1 MCDLEILKLESR
13 TITSSG
19 MVESYL
25 KQHSEFRSINVWKTW
40 SSDNEDHHVVC
51 YGKKIHYHKFMT
63 LNNESIT
70 QYKHL
75 ETMDERKKAL
85 KKLAKL
91 LDEKTNLICEMEFY
105 TRKQSENDVRTYLN
119 LIKQQ
124 FELQN
129 IEHHSGKMKPFVCI
143 DGNTPLLYLGFLQ
156 RIIYYLGRFCIY
168 TTPEMAPICTLFME
182 MAHEAGFKDYSSLI
196 ILDKINEGKLQD
208 LNGVNGFQSGTTAVV
223 TARCD
228 LDSAVDMFIASSPN
242 APWRLRSILVQ
253 ENVYDHFKR
262 AMKWKH
268 DLGCSEKK
276 PGIELSDLTY
286 EIEGKKF
293 IFDYS
298 GRGDVTGVTIEA
310 YRTTKEL
317 LQLLDNCKP
326 YYLSLWASDVAEADE
341 VALKCCSNVVWSND
355 LANFASP
362 VALFNIIFPVL
373 VRNAENG
380 DEIKELVKDW
390 TKLSFGERKHALLTS
405 LQGYIGSIESNAET
419 YRANEF
425 AQRLVDEQ
433 SGSLITHGNVLIKV
447 LKRTNEL
454 RPMVEDF
461 SYECIRSALFG
472 LGTVVDKI
480 EDGLLEAFK
489 ANGVPISRPTIP
501 IVGYWTALYRYK
513 LIWSSYGTIF
523 AN

>member
-129 IEHHSGKMKPFVCI
+129 IEHHSGKMKPF
-143 DGNTPLLYLGFLQ
+143 DT
-156 RIIYYLGRFCIY
+156 
-168 TTPEMAPICTLFME
+168 
-182 MAHEAGFKDYSSLI
+182 
-196 ILDKINEGKLQD
+196 
-208 LNGVNGFQSGTTAVV
+208 GTTAVV

-228 LDSAVDMFIASSPN
+228 LDSAVDMFIASSSN

-276 PGIELSDLTY
+276 PDIELSDLTY

-293 IFDYS
+293 IFDYT

-362 VALFNIIFPVL
+362 VALFNIIFPIR

-380 DEIKELVKDW
+380 GEIKELVKDW

-419 YRANEF
+419 YRENEF

-447 LKRTNEL
+447 LKRTTEL